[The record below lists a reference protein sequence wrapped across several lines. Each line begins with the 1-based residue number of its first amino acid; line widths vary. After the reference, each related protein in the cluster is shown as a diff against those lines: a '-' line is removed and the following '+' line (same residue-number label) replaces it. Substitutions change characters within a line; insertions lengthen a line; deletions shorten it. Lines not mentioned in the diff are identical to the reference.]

1 MNVESLCRYFC
12 VKRKRYKRVDLSCFD
27 SFCLSYPH
35 RYRGLESW
43 MLAGRLMQH
52 EYSARRDVLD
62 FSKGGIEM

>member
-1 MNVESLCRYFC
+1 MSNGEDTRGSICPILIPFVSH
-12 VKRKRYKRVDLSCFD
+12 
-27 SFCLSYPH
+27 YPH
-35 RYRGLESW
+35 RYHGLESW